1 MHGVVVVEDSV
12 EEGEEDDVVDIVVDL
27 EEVVEVI
34 IPTVVAITSFP
45 SSLHPMCFCLIRS
58 TCLLTWEGV
67 TQALLRIC
75 LINLVIFLHDGGGGD
90 GEKHAAI
97 CVGLDLP
104 RRLLVCTF
112 HCGHPKG

>member
-1 MHGVVVVEDSV
+1 M
-12 EEGEEDDVVDIVVDL
+12 
-27 EEVVEVI
+27 
-34 IPTVVAITSFP
+34 
-45 SSLHPMCFCLIRS
+45 
-58 TCLLTWEGV
+58 
-67 TQALLRIC
+67 RIC